1 MAGLRKNSEEEIRL
15 RSLIAKCGMSHR
27 VILLGIQEDIPA
39 IVVASDFMLHPAR
52 LENTGTVILEALA
65 NGLPVIASAAC
76 GYAKYVEASGA
87 GLVVAN
93 HDDPE
98 IWRQAVRKAGN
109 PAIRAQ
115 WREAA
120 LAYGSS
126 TPLTGGL
133 EAACDLI
140 EMSRRNRCIG

>member
-1 MAGLRKNSEEEIRL
+1 
-15 RSLIAKCGMSHR
+15 
-27 VILLGIQEDIPA
+27 
-39 IVVASDFMLHPAR
+39 MLHPAR

-98 IWRQAVRKAGN
+98 IWRQAVLKAGD
-109 PAIRAQ
+109 AAVRMQ
-115 WREAA
+115 WHQAA
-120 LAYGSS
+120 LAYGS
-126 TPLTGGL
+126 
-133 EAACDLI
+133 
-140 EMSRRNRCIG
+140 